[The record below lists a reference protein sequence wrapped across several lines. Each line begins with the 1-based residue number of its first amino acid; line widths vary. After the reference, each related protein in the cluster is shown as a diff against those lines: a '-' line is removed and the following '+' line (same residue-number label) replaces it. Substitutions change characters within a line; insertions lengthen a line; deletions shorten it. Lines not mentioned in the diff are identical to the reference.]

1 MSFRSRGLSAA
12 LAMGL
17 LGLLAG
23 EVQAA
28 MTLEFAITPI
38 VQPLSGSLDKDAAGT
53 IVATNL
59 AVTSV
64 TSVQSAKVMPLSKYL
79 DLQSAGITGANFF
92 ILDGLVQQ
100 YHGSLPVAMS
110 SPITS
115 TSLVATA
122 TGYLF
127 SMVIK
132 DASVSNQMAANF
144 GATGGAGWT
153 GVLTLNI
160 AAFNSALAGNQVTS
174 GTLFLTSPTIASASA
189 GETVTAPTTTTPPIT
204 VTPVVTLAPA
214 VVPEPSSLLM
224 AGIGLL
230 LGAARFRSVMARS
243 KP

>member
-1 MSFRSRGLSAA
+1 
-12 LAMGL
+12 MGL

-23 EVQAA
+23 EVRAA

-38 VQPLSGSLDKDAAGT
+38 VQPLSGSLDKDANGT

-59 AVTSV
+59 AVASV
-64 TSVQSAKVMPLSKYL
+64 TSVQSAQVVPLSKYL
-79 DLQSAGITGANFF
+79 DLQSAGTTGANFF
-92 ILDGLVQQ
+92 ILDG
-100 YHGSLPVAMS
+100 VAMS

-115 TSLVATA
+115 ASLVATA

-174 GTLFLTSPTIASASA
+174 GTLFLTSPTIAPASA
-189 GETVTAPTTTTPPIT
+189 GETVTAPPTTTPPIT